1 MAYREGLP
9 ERPARIM
16 ALPLDERG
24 YPVPYF
30 VAWFDGKP
38 DFRVADELKM
48 IQCIRGRRC
57 WICGGPL
64 GKFQTFA
71 IGPMCAVNRV
81 SSEPPAHLE
90 CAHYAARACPFLL
103 MPSAGRRSVSTMP
116 EGTHVHEMAHQ
127 RNPGV
132 ILLWTS
138 TLPYRPFK
146 NAKNILFEVPEP
158 TSLEFW
164 SAGREATPA
173 EIWESF
179 ESGVEILRAGTAP
192 QGAQALATLAREVRV
207 AIALLPPRPA
217 VELEPAPI
225 SLK

>member
-1 MAYREGLP
+1 MEYREGLP
-9 ERPARIM
+9 ERPARIA

-30 VAWFDGKP
+30 VEWIDGKP
-38 DFRVADELKM
+38 DFRVASEAKLV
-48 IQCIRGRRC
+48 QCIRGKRC
-57 WICGGPL
+57 WICGGGL

-81 SSEPPAHLE
+81 SSEPPAHLD
-90 CAHYAARACPFLL
+90 CAHYAVRACPFLL
-103 MPSAGRRSVSTMP
+103 LPSAKRRDARMP
-116 EGTHVHEMAHQ
+116 TETYVHESANM

-138 TLPYRPFK
+138 TASYHPFR
-146 NAKNILFEVPEP
+146 NARNILFEIPAP
-158 TSLEFW
+158 SAIEFW
-164 SAGREATPA
+164 SEGRLSTPA

-192 QGAQALATLAREVRV
+192 QGAQALAALAREVRA
-207 AIALLPPRPA
+207 AIDLLPARP
-217 VELEPAPI
+217 EKMPAG
-225 SLK
+225 